1 MKDMKKTSIF
11 ALLLTGLGLLALDAC
26 ENGQEDLRITLGSD
40 YSEVLSTIEQSSR
53 SLSEQMARI
62 ESLMRQGL
70 ADNQAAIEQ
79 LRQAVAALGGTLDE
93 KLAAVEAAVKDETSS
108 LETKLGLI
116 DAVVASGFA
125 DDCARQELLLQAIAS
140 LGGTLDENLATIEE
154 AVKAG
159 TLSLETKLGLIEVAV
174 ESGFADNAAAQTL
187 AAEALSS
194 LGGTL
199 DEKLAAIE
207 TAMANQATALSTKL
221 ALVEA
226 AVAGGFAD
234 SQQQLKLLHQAVSSL
249 NGTLAQKLESVR
261 SAISNRTTSLE
272 TRLAL
277 IEVALEDI
285 GTAESHLEE
294 EMDFILQAITSLGG
308 TLDEKLAAI
317 ETAVKSPA
325 TSLET
330 KLATIETALKNGF
343 VDDQTALGLVQTAL
357 DALKKQLGDVDDGL
371 SKAIDDV
378 STAFGTLSTN
388 VNVDMATALANIL
401 AAIQGLPDYGTILTA
416 IQQALAD
423 LEKALG

>member
-1 MKDMKKTSIF
+1 MKDMKKTSIS
-11 ALLLTGLGLLALDAC
+11 ALLLTGMVLLAPCGC
-26 ENGQEDLRITLGSD
+26 ENGQDDLRITLETD

-53 SLSEQMARI
+53 LLSEQMARI

-70 ADNQAAIEQ
+70 ADNQSAMEQ
-79 LRQAVAALGGTLDE
+79 IRQAVEALGGTLDE
-93 KLAAVEAAVKDETSS
+93 KLAAVEAAVKSETMG

-116 DAVVASGFA
+116 DAAVASGFA
-125 DDCARQELLLQAIAS
+125 DDCARQELLLQAFAS

-199 DEKLAAIE
+199 DERLSAVEAAM
-207 TAMANQATALSTKL
+207 TNQATALSTKL

-226 AVAGGFAD
+226 AVTGGFAD
-234 SQQQLKLLHQAVSSL
+234 SRKRLELLHLAVSSL
-249 NGTLAQKLESVR
+249 NGSLEQKLSSVR
-261 SAISNRTTSLE
+261 SVITGQTSDLE

-285 GTAESHLEE
+285 ATSENRLEE
-294 EMDFILQAITSLGG
+294 EMDLILQAITALGG
-308 TLDEKLAAI
+308 TLDKKLSAI
-317 ETAVKSPA
+317 EAVVNSPA

-330 KLATIETALKNGF
+330 KLATIETALTNGF
-343 VDDQTALGLVQTAL
+343 VDDQTALDLVRTAL
-357 DALKKQLGDVDDGL
+357 YALKKQLGGVDSGL

-378 STAFGTLSTN
+378 TTAFGALSTN
-388 VNVDMATALANIL
+388 VNVDMATALSDIL
-401 AAIQGLPDYGTILTA
+401 TAIQGLPDYSTVLAA
-416 IQQALAD
+416 IQQALQD
-423 LEKALG
+423 LGNALA